1 MRAKEEGSGTV
12 SFANSDS
19 FQALPVWSNV
29 EPVDIEPGKEDY
41 LHRVW
46 RWD

>member
-1 MRAKEEGSGTV
+1 V

-29 EPVDIEPGKEDY
+29 EPANVEPVKEDY
-41 LHRVW
+41 LHSIW